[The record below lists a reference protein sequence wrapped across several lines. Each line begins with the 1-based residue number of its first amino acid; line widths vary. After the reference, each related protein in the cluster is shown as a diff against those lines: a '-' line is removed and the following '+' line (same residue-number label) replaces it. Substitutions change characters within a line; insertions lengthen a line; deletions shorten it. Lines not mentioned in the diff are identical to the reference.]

1 MNMKGSI
8 TLNRRLKTSW
18 LIEALRL
25 RAENRAPEEA
35 RARLEAMLSENTEG
49 KESVR
54 KSLRYLR
61 QVWLEPHPVY
71 GKLQAEGIDVFRAQ
85 STAECGRFLSFFML
99 LTIYPFAREVAEV
112 CGQLFRLQGTFK
124 SEQVKRKIVA
134 THGQREPVVRSAR
147 YAVSLFLDLG
157 VLQTNGTKGIYTS
170 GNLAFGN
177 ASAATFALD
186 ALLKSLKAE
195 RGIGRNELEYHSSLF
210 ALKGHDLIEQA
221 LNDPRFVVSRESVS
235 KELISLRN

>member
-1 MNMKGSI
+1 MKGSI

-25 RAENRAPEEA
+25 RAENSSPEEA
-35 RARLEAMLSENTEG
+35 RARLEAMLSEDTGG

-99 LTIYPFAREVAEV
+99 LAIYPFAREVAEV
-112 CGQLFRLQGTFK
+112 CGQLFRLQGTIK

-147 YAVSLFLDLG
+147 YTVSLFLDLG
-157 VLQTNGTKGIYTS
+157 VLQTNGTKGIYTP
-170 GNLAFGN
+170 GNLAFGS
-177 ASAATFALD
+177 ASAVTFALD
-186 ALLKSLKAE
+186 ALLKSLQAE

-210 ALKGHDLIEQA
+210 ALNSHDLIEKA